1 MSLDIFGA
9 LTGLFVIVYD
19 GQHAL
24 RFTLG
29 RARSIVGPGIHF
41 KIPLLQVFKVEETKH
56 TTLDLEPQVIQLNDN
71 LVYEVDCKVV
81 YQIVNLR
88 KALIE
93 VDDLVTGLQNRVVIA
108 VQQIVSRQ
116 DRHTV
121 TDVDALC
128 EQVREEL
135 RAVEDQWGVRIL
147 QFGFSNISPSPT
159 TLEITQL
166 ELLAQEKLNLYGV
179 LRGEGLSEEA
189 SVALVSGA
197 VVSVHPDDPDP
208 SMRRTRN
215 QDDAIVGLLEE
226 ELSERGTALGN
237 PQTDPDEDDPL
248 GGESDESATPPQPG
262 P

>member
-9 LTGLFVIVYD
+9 LTGIFVIVYD

-41 KIPLLQVFKVEETKH
+41 KVPLFQTFKVEETKH

-88 KALIE
+88 KAMIE

-108 VQQIVSRQ
+108 VQQIVSRK

-121 TDVDALC
+121 LDVDGLC
-128 EQVREEL
+128 EEIREEL
-135 RAVEDQWGVRIL
+135 RGVEDQWGVRIL

-166 ELLAQEKLNLYGV
+166 ELLAEEKLNLYSR
-179 LRGEGLSEEA
+179 LRDEGLSEEA
-189 SVALVSGA
+189 SVALISGA
-197 VVSVHPDDPDP
+197 VVSVHPEDNEPSRQRSRAQDTAAMGLLNDELDEGRSAKGQSSTEPDP
-208 SMRRTRN
+208 L
-215 QDDAIVGLLEE
+215 A
-226 ELSERGTALGN
+226 
-237 PQTDPDEDDPL
+237 DPDEDPLDP
-248 GGESDESATPPQPG
+248 GEPG